1 MSRAVILRDPETPRF
16 IGLSDQA
23 LFRRAFR
30 LTLGSKQFGSDSDP
44 RPLSFSFNVQRDKS
58 LTPNN
63 ANILLY
69 NLSEATRLE
78 LEELSGGF
86 GQGSAKAPTRKLG
99 STRKKSTRGTNK
111 PTASV
116 AQAPADFPGVALR
129 LEVGYQEHLDQ
140 IFFGVLR
147 KVSSWKDGTEW
158 ITQIS
163 GGDGEHSITTAKIS
177 KTYVKGTP
185 VTTVVRDLVGT
196 LGIGKGG
203 LDNTL
208 NALAVTGLLTG
219 GTTLQ
224 TSLTMHGDSA
234 TNLEQLMRSCG
245 FEWQIADGNF
255 YAMPKGT
262 PMMPGEGPLLTPET
276 GLLDTPQIDK
286 QGRVIGKCLLNPDL
300 LPGRTFRVESSRV
313 TGTYLCEKTQHAGT
327 SDSEQWECQ
336 FVGRAPDPGSKAA
349 RIAEALGDTGF
360 KTFR

>member
-1 MSRAVILRDPETPRF
+1 MPLAPD
-16 IGLSDQA
+16 A

-30 LTLGSKQFGSDSDP
+30 LTVGHKQFGSDADL
-44 RPLSFSFNVQRDKS
+44 RPLSFSFSVQRDKT

-63 ANILLY
+63 ANILIY
-69 NLSEATRLE
+69 NLAEATRLE

-86 GQGSAKAPTRKLG
+86 GQGAAKAPTRRLG
-99 STRKKSTRGTNK
+99 SRSRKTTKT
-111 PTASV
+111 TAGV
-116 AQAPADFPGVALR
+116 AQAPAGFPGVAVR
-129 LEVGYQEHLDQ
+129 LEVGYQEKLGQ

-147 KVSSWKDGTEW
+147 KVSSWKAGADW

-177 KTYVKGTP
+177 KTFVKGTP
-185 VTTVVRDLVGT
+185 VTTVVRELVTT

-219 GTTLQ
+219 GVTLQ
-224 TSLTMHGDSA
+224 QSLTMHGDSA
-234 TNLEQLMRSCG
+234 THLEQLMRSCG

-255 YAMPKGT
+255 YAAPKGVA
-262 PMMPGEGPLLTPET
+262 MLPGEGPLLTPET

-286 QGRVIGKCLLNPDL
+286 EGRVIGKCLLNPDL
-300 LPGRTFRVESSRV
+300 LPGRVFRVESSRV
-313 TGTYLCEKTQHAGT
+313 TGTYLAEKTQHSGT
-327 SDSEQWECQ
+327 SDNDQWECQ

-349 RIAEALGDTGF
+349 RLAEALGDTGF
-360 KTFR
+360 ATFRTRI